1 MNAPDGGYESAE
13 DVRSPPHEMIEY
25 FTDCADGLVE
35 DYDII
40 FVTMSQWYIDT
51 VFKCDMKSSCWKKS
65 IKGSGNI
72 PPEIDTREKMQKV
85 NFYRSYKIKQL
96 VTDARMYDGLL
107 LFRIC

>member
-40 FVTMSQWYIDT
+40 FVTMSQ
-51 VFKCDMKSSCWKKS
+51 
-65 IKGSGNI
+65 
-72 PPEIDTREKMQKV
+72 
-85 NFYRSYKIKQL
+85 
-96 VTDARMYDGLL
+96 
-107 LFRIC
+107 